1 MTESSFPFG
10 TEGQAAPLDDHAEE
24 SGRKPLLLVGG
35 LVGAL
40 VLGAGAF
47 FFLGGGDDAEED
59 FFVAPRKAPPA
70 AAAPAEPQG
79 VAVIPAAT
87 DETVGRNPFKA
98 RYIAPVAA
106 AAPAEAPAAAPVAAP
121 PPAPINLVISQPAP
135 APAPATKEEEIP
147 ATYKLTL
154 KGISDPQP
162 EARFVTWTYEDK
174 DVTVLPGQRFG
185 KYGELVVLAFTQ
197 NAEGAVDGVIIQ
209 VGDDSP
215 FDAKLGQTYDVL

>member
-1 MTESSFPFG
+1 MTESSFPFE
-10 TEGQAAPLDDHAEE
+10 TEGQAAPLDDQAED

-47 FFLGGGDDAEED
+47 LFLGGGDDVEED
-59 FFVAPRKAPPA
+59 FSVAPRTAPPA
-70 AAAPAEPQG
+70 AAAPAEPQA

-87 DETVGRNPFKA
+87 DEAVGRNPFKA

-106 AAPAEAPAAAPVAAP
+106 PAPAEAPAAAPVAAP
-121 PPAPINLVISQPAP
+121 APQPVNLVIQQPAP
-135 APAPATKEEEIP
+135 APAPAKQEEVP

-162 EARFVTWTYEDK
+162 EARFVTWTFENK

-185 KYGELVVLAFTQ
+185 TYGELVVLAFTQ
-197 NAEGAVDGVIIQ
+197 DAAGAVDGVIIQ